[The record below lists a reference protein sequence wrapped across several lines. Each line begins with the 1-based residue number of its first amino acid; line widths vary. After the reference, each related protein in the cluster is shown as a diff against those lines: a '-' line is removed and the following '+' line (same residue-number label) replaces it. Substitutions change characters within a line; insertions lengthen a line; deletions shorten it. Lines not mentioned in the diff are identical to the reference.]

1 MSTTLEYIEVP
12 YLGEI
17 IGYLPI
23 SAVDKED
30 VSLYLQNITNLV
42 NVNYKYEQYQ
52 FAYFGLHLLYMTY
65 IYFTVWK
72 ISKIYPVRYCDAV
85 VFAKAYTGRNLDFI
99 NIESIFEY
107 SLVPEK
113 ELPKIFKIID
123 LDNGQIGIIKGLVD
137 NRNDLAH
144 ASGKFEILNDLGFEV
159 NANSIYSSMKSIHN
173 CMETLIRNW
182 FTELLVSYG
191 NGDFD
196 EYEKTDEFINEQMIQ
211 SFNLSVNELLICNE
225 MSIRSLISSN
235 PELGEKLNLFKRG
248 IKSFCENAG
257 YI

>member
-1 MSTTLEYIEVP
+1 MPRILDFVEVP
-12 YLGEI
+12 HLEEI
-17 IGYLPI
+17 MGYLPV

-30 VSLYLQNITNLV
+30 VSLYLRNITNLV
-42 NVNYKYEQYQ
+42 NINYKYEQYQ

-72 ISKIYPVRYCDAV
+72 ISKIYPERYCDAV

-99 NIESIFEY
+99 NIASIFEY

-113 ELPKIFKIID
+113 ELPKIFKIIG
-123 LDNGQIGIIKGLVD
+123 LDDGQIGIIKGLVD

-159 NANSIYSSMKSIHN
+159 NANSICTSMRNIHN
-173 CMETLIRNW
+173 YMEMLIRNW
-182 FTELLVSYG
+182 FSKLLLSYG
-191 NGDFD
+191 NGSFD
-196 EYEKTDEFINEQMIQ
+196 EYEETEDFINEQMIQ
-211 SFNLSVNELLICNE
+211 GFNLSANEVLICNE
-225 MSIRSLISSN
+225 MSIRGLISSN
-235 PELGEKLNLFKRG
+235 PELKEKLNLLKKG
-248 IKSFCENAG
+248 LKKFCENAE

>member
-1 MSTTLEYIEVP
+1 MPKIIDFIEVP
-12 YLGEI
+12 HLEEI
-17 IGYLPI
+17 MGYLPI
-23 SAVDKED
+23 SATDKED
-30 VSLYLQNITNLV
+30 VSLYLRNITNLV

-72 ISKIYPVRYCDAV
+72 ISKIYPERYCDAV

-113 ELPKIFKIID
+113 ELPKIFKIIG

-159 NANSIYSSMKSIHN
+159 NANSICASMRNIHG
-173 CMETLIRNW
+173 CMEMLIRSW
-182 FTELLVSYG
+182 FEKLLLDYG

-196 EYEKTDEFINEQMIQ
+196 EYEEIDDFINEQMIQ
-211 SFNLSVNELLICNE
+211 GFNLSANELLICNE
-225 MSIRSLISSN
+225 MSIKDVLKAN
-235 PELGEKLNLFKRG
+235 PSIRAKL
-248 IKSFCENAG
+248 KSFKQALNTYCENQG